1 MIQEEQKKEEHFE
14 LVPCERCGRKF
25 LPDRLA
31 VHSKVCKG
39 KKETVKNNYSRIF
52 YIFITIIY
60 YLLHIQIIKHY

>member
-39 KKETVKNNYSRIF
+39 KNK
-52 YIFITIIY
+52 
-60 YLLHIQIIKHY
+60 Q